1 MKPLQEMHAHDQVKV
16 EHFLQIFF
24 FYNFKTHQM
33 FITQNNYSL

>member
-24 FYNFKTHQM
+24 VFFLQ
-33 FITQNNYSL
+33 L